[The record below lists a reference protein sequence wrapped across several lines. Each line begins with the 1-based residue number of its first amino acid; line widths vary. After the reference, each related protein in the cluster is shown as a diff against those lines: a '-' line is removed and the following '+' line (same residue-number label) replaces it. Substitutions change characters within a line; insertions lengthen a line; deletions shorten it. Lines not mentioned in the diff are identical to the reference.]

1 VRGVWAALLVL
12 MAVRLVTTGARFA
25 GQRWALVGAPA

>member
-1 VRGVWAALLVL
+1 VL

-25 GQRWALVGAPA
+25 GHRWALVGAPA